1 MKTLNNYIPLM
12 ENKAVTLTERAL
24 INTVVLKTIQV
35 KWTLDLKRDSN
46 YNLATLSKERTKVNK
61 TTVLSWSKSQD
72 LIIIRTIELE
82 GAEILTRKW
91 VTNMIGK
98 TIRTISTVV
107 NIEVTRVILSEKGR
121 YTPVEK

>member
-61 TTVLSWSKSQD
+61 TTVLS
-72 LIIIRTIELE
+72 
-82 GAEILTRKW
+82 
-91 VTNMIGK
+91 
-98 TIRTISTVV
+98 
-107 NIEVTRVILSEKGR
+107 
-121 YTPVEK
+121 

>member
-1 MKTLNNYIPLM
+1 M

-61 TTVLSWSKSQD
+61 TTVLS
-72 LIIIRTIELE
+72 
-82 GAEILTRKW
+82 
-91 VTNMIGK
+91 
-98 TIRTISTVV
+98 
-107 NIEVTRVILSEKGR
+107 
-121 YTPVEK
+121 